1 MKTELLAKLID
12 SIKQSSSNLEEHLKI
27 YTPVINSDKNGI
39 HEANLTLQFAH
50 QCLRKG
56 WFVYPE
62 ASNVYQNTNDK
73 KPIRLDLHAICEGEF
88 ILTVESK
95 KFYSADKGKELKA
108 DFERAQSIQY
118 PHHYNNLPH
127 FVLLLAVTE
136 SSDYENWWCQS
147 QNWVNTTPIWKELA
161 QILESEGMVK
171 SSFKIN
177 ADKTH
182 HLLYAIKQ
190 VR

>member
-1 MKTELLAKLID
+1 MKKKEVNQLIELINKT
-12 SIKQSSSNLEEHLKI
+12 SCKLEEHLNI

-50 QCLRKG
+50 QCLGKG

-62 ASNVYQNTNDK
+62 ASNVYQDSSAK
-73 KPIRLDLHAICEGEF
+73 KPIRLDLHVICRDEF

-95 KFYSADKGKELKA
+95 KLYSVDKGKELIA
-108 DFERAQSIQY
+108 DFKRAQSIQY
-118 PHHYNNLPH
+118 PHCYNDLPH
-127 FVLLLAVTE
+127 FILLLAVTE
-136 SSDYENWWCQS
+136 SSEYENWWCQS
-147 QNWVNTTPIWKELA
+147 HNWQNDTPVWQELA
-161 QILESEGMVK
+161 QILEREGMVK
-171 SSFKIN
+171 SSFAID

-182 HLLYAIKQ
+182 YLLYAITQ